1 MVVVVVIALL
11 GMVATTDQIGELVAP
26 PATSG
31 SDRDASPEAPAEQA
45 YLNGLDPYLTV
56 VIGEG
61 KRLAELGQARSR
73 NLLELGVRMDRFRV
87 ASADLESYIAAHA
100 PPAGLQPMIDD
111 LLSQLAIAESAIQ
124 ASIAAIQGF
133 DWDSLGMSVDEFSHA
148 VHAIDLLTNSH
159 NA

>member
-1 MVVVVVIALL
+1 LVVVVVIALL
-11 GMVATTDQIGELVAP
+11 GMVATSDQIGELVAP

-31 SDRDASPEAPAEQA
+31 STRDASPEAPAEET

-73 NLLELGVRMDRFRV
+73 NLLVLGVRMDRFRE
-87 ASADLESYIAAHA
+87 ASADLQFYISVHA
-100 PPAGLQPMIDD
+100 PPAGLQPMIDE
-111 LLSQLAIAESAIQ
+111 LVVQLAIAESAIQ

-133 DWDSLGMSVDEFSHA
+133 DWDSLGTSVDEFSRA